1 MPSIDQISGT
11 VDVAT
16 QIAAA
21 NAAKSGSS
29 RATANTMDSE
39 MFMKLLVTQL
49 KNQDPS
55 TPMDTNAMMSQTTQ
69 LAMMEKLTVLADNG
83 TEAFALHMRQAATAL
98 IGQEARY
105 EDADGKTVTGIVTR
119 VSFDGPVPQ
128 VTIGGKDIALDAI
141 TGISTA
147 PTTTP
152 AADASAAA

>member
-21 NAAKSGSS
+21 NAAKGGSS
-29 RATANTMDSE
+29 RSTSNTMDSE

-69 LAMMEKLTVLADNG
+69 LAMMEQVTAQTTTANENFSLQMRIAASNLVGREVSYTGADGVEVTGTATSVSFAEAVPKVTVG
-83 TEAFALHMRQAATAL
+83 GKEVALDLVSGIAATKA
-98 IGQEARY
+98 
-105 EDADGKTVTGIVTR
+105 
-119 VSFDGPVPQ
+119 
-128 VTIGGKDIALDAI
+128 
-141 TGISTA
+141 
-147 PTTTP
+147 
-152 AADASAAA
+152 

>member
-21 NAAKSGSS
+21 NAAKGGSS
-29 RATANTMDSE
+29 RSTSNTMDSE

-69 LAMMEKLTVLADNG
+69 LAMMEQVTAQTTTANENFSLQMRIAASNLVGREVSYTGADGGEVTGTASSVSFAEAVPKVTVG
-83 TEAFALHMRQAATAL
+83 GKEVALDLVSGIAATKA
-98 IGQEARY
+98 
-105 EDADGKTVTGIVTR
+105 
-119 VSFDGPVPQ
+119 
-128 VTIGGKDIALDAI
+128 
-141 TGISTA
+141 
-147 PTTTP
+147 
-152 AADASAAA
+152 

>member
-69 LAMMEKLTVLADNG
+69 LAMMEQVTAQTTTANENFSLQMRIAASNMVGREVSYTGPDGVEVKG
-83 TEAFALHMRQAATAL
+83 TATS
-98 IGQEARY
+98 
-105 EDADGKTVTGIVTR
+105 
-119 VSFDGPVPQ
+119 VSFAEAVPK
-128 VTIGGKDIALDAI
+128 VSVGGKEVALDLI
-141 TGISTA
+141 SGIA
-147 PTTTP
+147 TTK
-152 AADASAAA
+152 A

>member
-29 RATANTMDSE
+29 RTTSNTMDSE

-69 LAMMEKLTVLADNG
+69 LAMMEQVTAQTTTANENFSLQMRIAASNLVGREVSYTGADGVEVTGTASSVSFAEAVPKVTVG
-83 TEAFALHMRQAATAL
+83 GKEVALDLVSGIAATKA
-98 IGQEARY
+98 
-105 EDADGKTVTGIVTR
+105 
-119 VSFDGPVPQ
+119 
-128 VTIGGKDIALDAI
+128 
-141 TGISTA
+141 
-147 PTTTP
+147 
-152 AADASAAA
+152 

>member
-69 LAMMEKLTVLADNG
+69 LAMMEQVTAQTTTANENFSLQMRIAASNLVGREVSYTGPDGVEVKG
-83 TEAFALHMRQAATAL
+83 TATS
-98 IGQEARY
+98 
-105 EDADGKTVTGIVTR
+105 
-119 VSFDGPVPQ
+119 VSFAEAVPK
-128 VTIGGKDIALDAI
+128 VSVGGKEVALDLI
-141 TGISTA
+141 SGIA
-147 PTTTP
+147 TTK
-152 AADASAAA
+152 A

>member
-21 NAAKSGSS
+21 NAAKGGSS
-29 RATANTMDSE
+29 RSTSNTMDSE

-69 LAMMEKLTVLADNG
+69 LAMMEQVTAQTTTANENFSLQMRIAASNLVGREVSYTGADGAEVTGTATSVSFAEAVPKVTVG
-83 TEAFALHMRQAATAL
+83 GKEVALDLVSGIAATKA
-98 IGQEARY
+98 
-105 EDADGKTVTGIVTR
+105 
-119 VSFDGPVPQ
+119 
-128 VTIGGKDIALDAI
+128 
-141 TGISTA
+141 
-147 PTTTP
+147 
-152 AADASAAA
+152 

>member
-21 NAAKSGSS
+21 NAAKGGAS
-29 RATANTMDSE
+29 RSTSNTMDSE

-69 LAMMEKLTVLADNG
+69 LAMMEQVTAQTTTANENFSLQMRIAASNLVGREVSYTGADGAEVTGTATSVSFAEAVPKVTVG
-83 TEAFALHMRQAATAL
+83 GKEVALDLVSGIAATKA
-98 IGQEARY
+98 
-105 EDADGKTVTGIVTR
+105 
-119 VSFDGPVPQ
+119 
-128 VTIGGKDIALDAI
+128 
-141 TGISTA
+141 
-147 PTTTP
+147 
-152 AADASAAA
+152 

>member
-69 LAMMEKLTVLADNG
+69 LAMMEQVTAQTTTANENFSLQ
-83 TEAFALHMRQAATAL
+83 MRIAASNLVGREVSYT
-98 IGQEARY
+98 G
-105 EDADGKTVTGIVTR
+105 ADGKPVTGTATS
-119 VSFDGPVPQ
+119 VSFADAVPR
-128 VTIGGKDIALDAI
+128 VTVAGKEVALDLI
-141 TGISTA
+141 SGISA
-147 PTTTP
+147 TTSP
-152 AADASAAA
+152 

>member
-69 LAMMEKLTVLADNG
+69 LAMMEQVTAQTTTANENFSLQ
-83 TEAFALHMRQAATAL
+83 MRIAASNLVGREVSYTGPDGVEVKDTA
-98 IGQEARY
+98 
-105 EDADGKTVTGIVTR
+105 TS
-119 VSFDGPVPQ
+119 VSFAEAVPK
-128 VTIGGKDIALDAI
+128 VSVGGKEVALDLI
-141 TGISTA
+141 SGIA
-147 PTTTP
+147 TTK
-152 AADASAAA
+152 A

>member
-21 NAAKSGSS
+21 NAAKGGSS
-29 RATANTMDSE
+29 RSTSNTMDSE

-69 LAMMEKLTVLADNG
+69 LAMMEQVTAQTTTANENFSLQMRIAASNLVGREVSYTG
-83 TEAFALHMRQAATAL
+83 T
-98 IGQEARY
+98 
-105 EDADGKTVTGIVTR
+105 DGVEVTGTASS
-119 VSFDGPVPQ
+119 VSFAEAVPK
-128 VTIGGKDIALDAI
+128 VTVGGKEVALDLI
-141 TGISTA
+141 SGIA
-147 PTTTP
+147 TTK
-152 AADASAAA
+152 A

>member
-21 NAAKSGSS
+21 NAAKGGSS
-29 RATANTMDSE
+29 RTTANTMDSE

-69 LAMMEKLTVLADNG
+69 LAMMEQVTAQTTTANENFSLQMRIAASNLVGREVSYTGPEGVEVKG
-83 TEAFALHMRQAATAL
+83 TATS
-98 IGQEARY
+98 
-105 EDADGKTVTGIVTR
+105 
-119 VSFDGPVPQ
+119 VSFAEAVPK
-128 VTIGGKDIALDAI
+128 VSVGGKEVALDLI
-141 TGISTA
+141 SGIA
-147 PTTTP
+147 TTK
-152 AADASAAA
+152 A

>member
-21 NAAKSGSS
+21 NAAKGGSS
-29 RATANTMDSE
+29 RSTSNTMDSE

-69 LAMMEKLTVLADNG
+69 LAMMEQVTAQTTTANKNFSLQMRIAASNLVGREVSYTGADGVEVTGTASSVSFAEAVPKVTVG
-83 TEAFALHMRQAATAL
+83 GKEVALDLVSGIAATKA
-98 IGQEARY
+98 
-105 EDADGKTVTGIVTR
+105 
-119 VSFDGPVPQ
+119 
-128 VTIGGKDIALDAI
+128 
-141 TGISTA
+141 
-147 PTTTP
+147 
-152 AADASAAA
+152 

>member
-69 LAMMEKLTVLADNG
+69 LAMMEQVTAQTTTANENFSLQMRIAASNLVGREVSYTGPDGVEVRGTATSVSFAEAVPKVTVG
-83 TEAFALHMRQAATAL
+83 GKEVALDLVSGIAAT
-98 IGQEARY
+98 
-105 EDADGKTVTGIVTR
+105 KV
-119 VSFDGPVPQ
+119 
-128 VTIGGKDIALDAI
+128 
-141 TGISTA
+141 
-147 PTTTP
+147 
-152 AADASAAA
+152 

>member
-29 RATANTMDSE
+29 RATTNTMDSE

-69 LAMMEKLTVLADNG
+69 LAMMEQVTAQTTTANENFSLQMRIAASNLVGREVSYTGPDGVEVKG
-83 TEAFALHMRQAATAL
+83 TATS
-98 IGQEARY
+98 
-105 EDADGKTVTGIVTR
+105 
-119 VSFDGPVPQ
+119 VSFAEAVPK
-128 VTIGGKDIALDAI
+128 VSVGGKEVALDLI
-141 TGISTA
+141 SGIA
-147 PTTTP
+147 TTK
-152 AADASAAA
+152 A

>member
-69 LAMMEKLTVLADNG
+69 LAMMEQVTAQTTTANENFSLQMRIAASNLVGREVTYTGPDGVEVKG
-83 TEAFALHMRQAATAL
+83 TATS
-98 IGQEARY
+98 
-105 EDADGKTVTGIVTR
+105 
-119 VSFDGPVPQ
+119 VSFAEAVPK
-128 VTIGGKDIALDAI
+128 VSVGGKEVALDLI
-141 TGISTA
+141 SGIA
-147 PTTTP
+147 TTK
-152 AADASAAA
+152 A

>member
-21 NAAKSGSS
+21 NAAKGGSS
-29 RATANTMDSE
+29 RSTSNTMDSE

-69 LAMMEKLTVLADNG
+69 LAMMEQVTAQTTTANENFSLQMRIAASNLVGREVSYTGADGVEVTGTASSVSFAEAVPKVTVG
-83 TEAFALHMRQAATAL
+83 GKEVALDLVSGIAATKA
-98 IGQEARY
+98 
-105 EDADGKTVTGIVTR
+105 
-119 VSFDGPVPQ
+119 
-128 VTIGGKDIALDAI
+128 
-141 TGISTA
+141 
-147 PTTTP
+147 
-152 AADASAAA
+152 

>member
-21 NAAKSGSS
+21 NAAKGGSS

-69 LAMMEKLTVLADNG
+69 LAMMEQVTAQTTTANENFSLQMRIAASNLVGREVSYTGPDGVEVKG
-83 TEAFALHMRQAATAL
+83 TATS
-98 IGQEARY
+98 
-105 EDADGKTVTGIVTR
+105 
-119 VSFDGPVPQ
+119 VSFAEAVPK
-128 VTIGGKDIALDAI
+128 VSVGGKEVALDLI
-141 TGISTA
+141 SGIA
-147 PTTTP
+147 TTK
-152 AADASAAA
+152 A

>member
-29 RATANTMDSE
+29 RATKNTMDSE

-69 LAMMEKLTVLADNG
+69 LAMMEQVTAQTTTANENFSLQMRIAASNLVGREVSYTGPDGVEVKG
-83 TEAFALHMRQAATAL
+83 TATS
-98 IGQEARY
+98 
-105 EDADGKTVTGIVTR
+105 
-119 VSFDGPVPQ
+119 VSFAEAVPK
-128 VTIGGKDIALDAI
+128 VSVGGKEVALDLI
-141 TGISTA
+141 SGIA
-147 PTTTP
+147 TTK
-152 AADASAAA
+152 A

>member
-21 NAAKSGSS
+21 NAAKGGSS
-29 RATANTMDSE
+29 RSTSNTMDSE

-69 LAMMEKLTVLADNG
+69 LAMMEQVTAQTTTANENFSLQMRVAASNLVGREVSYTGADGVEVTG
-83 TEAFALHMRQAATAL
+83 TATSVSFAEAVPKVSVGGKEVALDLVSGIAATKA
-98 IGQEARY
+98 
-105 EDADGKTVTGIVTR
+105 
-119 VSFDGPVPQ
+119 
-128 VTIGGKDIALDAI
+128 
-141 TGISTA
+141 
-147 PTTTP
+147 
-152 AADASAAA
+152 

>member
-29 RATANTMDSE
+29 RTTANTMDSE

-69 LAMMEKLTVLADNG
+69 LAMMEQVTAQTTTANENFSLQMRIAASNLVGREVSYTGPDGVEVKG
-83 TEAFALHMRQAATAL
+83 TATS
-98 IGQEARY
+98 
-105 EDADGKTVTGIVTR
+105 
-119 VSFDGPVPQ
+119 VSFAEAVPK
-128 VTIGGKDIALDAI
+128 VSVGGKEVALDLI
-141 TGISTA
+141 SGIA
-147 PTTTP
+147 TTK
-152 AADASAAA
+152 A

>member
-1 MPSIDQISGT
+1 MPPIDQISGT

-69 LAMMEKLTVLADNG
+69 LAMMEQVTAQTTTANENFSLQMRIAASNLVGREVSYTGPDGVEVKG
-83 TEAFALHMRQAATAL
+83 TATS
-98 IGQEARY
+98 
-105 EDADGKTVTGIVTR
+105 
-119 VSFDGPVPQ
+119 VSFAEAVPK
-128 VTIGGKDIALDAI
+128 VSVGGKEVALDLI
-141 TGISTA
+141 SGIA
-147 PTTTP
+147 TTK
-152 AADASAAA
+152 A

>member
-69 LAMMEKLTVLADNG
+69 LAMMEQVTAQTTTANENFSLQMRIAASSMVGREVSYTGPDGVEVKG
-83 TEAFALHMRQAATAL
+83 TATS
-98 IGQEARY
+98 
-105 EDADGKTVTGIVTR
+105 
-119 VSFDGPVPQ
+119 VSFAESVPK
-128 VTIGGKDIALDAI
+128 VSVGGKEVALDL
-141 TGISTA
+141 ISGVATKA
-147 PTTTP
+147 
-152 AADASAAA
+152 

>member
-21 NAAKSGSS
+21 NAAKGGSS
-29 RATANTMDSE
+29 RSTANTMDSE

-69 LAMMEKLTVLADNG
+69 LAMMEQVTAQTTTANENFSLQMRIAASNLVGREVSYTGPDGVEVKG
-83 TEAFALHMRQAATAL
+83 TATS
-98 IGQEARY
+98 
-105 EDADGKTVTGIVTR
+105 
-119 VSFDGPVPQ
+119 VSFAEAVPK
-128 VTIGGKDIALDAI
+128 VSVGGKEVALDLI
-141 TGISTA
+141 SGIA
-147 PTTTP
+147 TTK
-152 AADASAAA
+152 A

>member
-29 RATANTMDSE
+29 RTTSNTMDSE

-69 LAMMEKLTVLADNG
+69 LAMMEQVTAQTTTANENFSLQ
-83 TEAFALHMRQAATAL
+83 MRIAASNLVGREVSYT
-98 IGQEARY
+98 G
-105 EDADGKTVTGIVTR
+105 ADGVEVKGTATS
-119 VSFDGPVPQ
+119 VSFAEAVPK
-128 VTIGGKDIALDAI
+128 VSVGGKEVALDLI
-141 TGISTA
+141 SGIA
-147 PTTTP
+147 TTK
-152 AADASAAA
+152 A

>member
-1 MPSIDQISGT
+1 MPSIDQISGS

-29 RATANTMDSE
+29 RTTANTMDSE

-69 LAMMEKLTVLADNG
+69 LAMMEQVTAQTTTANENFSLQMRIAASNLVGREVSYTGPDGVEVKG
-83 TEAFALHMRQAATAL
+83 TATS
-98 IGQEARY
+98 
-105 EDADGKTVTGIVTR
+105 
-119 VSFDGPVPQ
+119 VSFAEAVPK
-128 VTIGGKDIALDAI
+128 VSVGGKEVALDLI
-141 TGISTA
+141 SGIA
-147 PTTTP
+147 TTK
-152 AADASAAA
+152 A